1 MITREQIYLAL
12 FGKVTPLRAPG
23 AVDGSPDGTA
33 SNGVE
38 AKPGTP
44 SSDKPFNL
52 VSREVIEV
60 QNVPPGLQ
68 PVLFMDE
75 AMEDY
80 FFDGNGLLH
89 KKWTVYFHVG
99 CTTVKGTAAS
109 TVLNPLIDLLEQTL
123 EPEADAHPLGL
134 GADIIESAQLS
145 GLSVKNLGNNFSDP
159 NARQAVAYV
168 PFQIVFPPL
177 Q

>member
-1 MITREQIYLAL
+1 MTREQIYLAL
-12 FGKVTPLRAPG
+12 FGLVTPLRAAG
-23 AVDGSPDGTA
+23 AVDGSPDGEL
-33 SNGVE
+33 SNGVQ
-38 AKPGTP
+38 AAPGTP
-44 SSDKPFNL
+44 TSDRPFNM

-60 QNVPPGLQ
+60 QRVPPGLQ

-89 KKWTVYFHVG
+89 LRWTVYFHVG
-99 CTTVKGTAAS
+99 CTTHKGIAAA
-109 TVLNPLIDLLEQTL
+109 TVLNPLLDLLEVTL
-123 EPEADAHPLGL
+123 DPDAHPHPLGL
-134 GADIIESAQLS
+134 GQDKIESAQIS

-159 NARQAVAYV
+159 LVRQAVAYV
-168 PFQIVFPPL
+168 PFQIVFASL

>member
-1 MITREQIYLAL
+1 MTTRETIYTAL
-12 FGKVTPLRAPG
+12 FGLVSPLRAPG
-23 AVDGSPDGTA
+23 AVNGSPDGVA
-33 SNGVE
+33 ANGVQ
-38 AKPGTP
+38 AAPGTP
-44 SSDKPFNL
+44 TSQKPFNM

-60 QNVPPGLQ
+60 QRVPPGLQ

-99 CTTVKGTAAS
+99 CTTVKGTAAA
-109 TVLNPLIDLLEQTL
+109 TVLNPLMDTL
-123 EPEADAHPLGL
+123 EAALEPDTQVHPLGL
-134 GADIIESAQLS
+134 GQDTIESAQLS

-159 NARQAVAYV
+159 DVRQAVAYV